1 MTFICCT
8 LPEKLNILFCP
19 CCRSNRAKSVKI
31 AVNMNQHDL
40 MRLQN
45 RLER

>member
-8 LPEKLNILFCP
+8 LPEKSNILFCP
-19 CCRSNRAKSVKI
+19 CFRSNRVKSVKI

>member
-1 MTFICCT
+1 MNVICCT
-8 LPEKLNILFCP
+8 LPEKLNILFCL
-19 CCRSNRAKSVKI
+19 CYRSNRAKSVKI

>member
-1 MTFICCT
+1 MTFICCA
-8 LPEKLNILFCP
+8 LPEKLNILFCL
-19 CCRSNRAKSVKI
+19 CYRSNRAKSVKI

-45 RLER
+45 HLE

>member
-1 MTFICCT
+1 MNVICCT
-8 LPEKLNILFCP
+8 LPEKSNILFCP
-19 CCRSNRAKSVKI
+19 CFRSNLVKSVKI